1 MVIAPSNVSINQLY
15 YYWYYQ
21 LWINCLILFLSK
33 QLFLFIWLLFQIYC
47 WIRFPPFIYLVHT
60 FYIFGDP
67 CVTGNGSCTVLCK
80 LFQLKWNWNNLC
92 RKLGTAIA
100 HVCANYLHYT
110 KIGIIIAQTC
120 AIGNSFLYNVKKPM
134 VCHRC

>member
-1 MVIAPSNVSINQLY
+1 MAFAPSNVSINQLY

-47 WIRFPPFIYLVHT
+47 WIRFPPFMYLVHT

-67 CVTGNGSCTVLCK
+67 CVIGVGRTTGGTWWFCTCWNTRTSAICNSSKFQNHQLQWLTMNCSVLWQNFETFFELETK
-80 LFQLKWNWNNLC
+80 LIW
-92 RKLGTAIA
+92 T
-100 HVCANYLHYT
+100 
-110 KIGIIIAQTC
+110 
-120 AIGNSFLYNVKKPM
+120 
-134 VCHRC
+134 